1 MWYETDLMRSI
12 LKSDYAK
19 KAVDQVSAIYG
30 NAYYVLWLFQV
41 IGIEFDYI
49 ESFVQDLQDNQLSPE
64 TATWALK
71 YYEKSYGIEVNEDL
85 SYEERRARI
94 MLKNSIV
101 PINPARME
109 FVVKTLTG
117 RDVHIIERIA
127 PNTFEI
133 DIENGASEADIDRI
147 YEIMN
152 QIKQAHMIFKI
163 VFNAN
168 IGVAIRASPKNAKLH
183 YNMTSSSTKTGT
195 RPNVSMIGRKVNTEV
210 LVENNTENENF
221 PYPLSG
227 TVPDVS
233 NIAVFDRMKVVA
245 ESNEQGTAFEYN
257 LTSEK
262 TRSGTY
268 PNIKNVGNTDFVSID
283 VENKT
288 NSAKIDYPITGTIP
302 GQNTIG
308 NKKDGTL
315 EANSE
320 GKAFSVSFK
329 ICGKN
334 KL

>member
-12 LKSDYAK
+12 LKSDYAQ
-19 KAVDQVSAIYG
+19 KAVDQVSSIYG

-71 YYEKSYGIEVNEDL
+71 YYEKNCGIEVNEDL

-163 VFNAN
+163 VFNSDVS
-168 IGVAIRASPKNAKLH
+168 VAIRASPKNAKLY
-183 YNMTSSSTKTGT
+183 YNMTSTTTKTGT
-195 RPNVSMIGRKVNTEV
+195 RPNINIAGRKAENE
-210 LVENNTENENF
+210 LIVENSTKSESF

-233 NIAVFDRMKVVA
+233 NVAAFERMGVVA

-257 LTSEK
+257 TASER

-268 PNIKNVGNTDFVSID
+268 PDIKNVGNTDSVSID

-288 NSAKIDYPITGTIP
+288 DSAEIDYPITGTIP

>member
-19 KAVDQVSAIYG
+19 KAVDQISAIYG

-49 ESFVQDLQDNQLSPE
+49 ESFVQDLQDNQLFPE

-71 YYEKSYGIEVNEDL
+71 YYEKSCGIEVNEEL

-152 QIKQAHMIFKI
+152 QIKQAHTIFKI
-163 VFNAN
+163 VFNSDVS
-168 IGVAIRASPKNAKLH
+168 VAIRASPKNAKLY
-183 YNMTSSSTKTGT
+183 YNMTSTTTKTGT
-195 RPNVSMIGRKVNTEV
+195 HPNVNIAGRKAENE
-210 LVENNTENENF
+210 LIVENSTENGNF

-227 TVPDVS
+227 TIPDVS
-233 NIAVFDRMKVVA
+233 NVAAFNRMDVIA
-245 ESNEQGTAFEYN
+245 ESNEQCTTFDYN

-268 PNIKNVGNTDFVSID
+268 PDTKNIGNTGSVSID

-288 NSAKIDYPITGTIP
+288 DSAEIDYPITGTIP
-302 GQNTIG
+302 GQNIIG
-308 NKKDGTL
+308 NKKDGML

-329 ICGKN
+329 ICGKS

>member
-1 MWYETDLMRSI
+1 MWYETELMREI

-71 YYEKSYGIEVNEDL
+71 YYEKSYGIEVNEEL

-109 FVVKTLTG
+109 FAVKILTG

-133 DIENGASEADIDRI
+133 DIENGTSEADIDRI
-147 YEIMN
+147 YEVMN

-163 VFNAN
+163 VFNAD
-168 IGVAIRASPKNAKLH
+168 IGVAIRASPQNNTLY
-183 YNMTSSSTKTGT
+183 YNMTSTSTRTGT
-195 RPNVSMIGRKVNTEV
+195 HPNVNMIGRNEDNNILVGNATES
-210 LVENNTENENF
+210 ESF

-227 TVPDVS
+227 TIPDVS
-233 NIAVFDRMKVVA
+233 NIAAFERMSVAA
-245 ESNEQGTAFEYN
+245 ESSEHGTAFDYN
-257 LTSEK
+257 IASER

-268 PNIKNVGNTDFVSID
+268 PGVKNVGNTDSVSID
-283 VENKT
+283 IENKT
-288 NSAKIDYPITGTIP
+288 DSANIDYPITGTIP

-308 NKKDGTL
+308 NKKGGTL

>member
-49 ESFVQDLQDNQLSPE
+49 ESFVQDLQDNQLFPE

-71 YYEKSYGIEVNEDL
+71 YYEKSCGIEVNEEL

-101 PINPARME
+101 PINPERME
-109 FVVKTLTG
+109 FAVKTLTG

-163 VFNAN
+163 VFNSDVS
-168 IGVAIRASPKNAKLH
+168 VAIRASPKNAKLY
-183 YNMTSSSTKTGT
+183 YNMTSTTAKTGT
-195 RPNVSMIGRKVNTEV
+195 HPNVNIAGRKAENE
-210 LVENNTENENF
+210 LIVENSTENGNF
-221 PYPLSG
+221 NYPLSG
-227 TVPDVS
+227 TYPD
-233 NIAVFDRMKVVA
+233 
-245 ESNEQGTAFEYN
+245 T
-257 LTSEK
+257 
-262 TRSGTY
+262 
-268 PNIKNVGNTDFVSID
+268 KNVGNTGSVSID

-288 NSAKIDYPITGTIP
+288 DSAEIDYPITGTIP
-302 GQNTIG
+302 GQNIIG
-308 NKKDGTL
+308 NKKDGML

-329 ICGKN
+329 ICGKSR
-334 KL
+334 L

>member
-49 ESFVQDLQDNQLSPE
+49 ESFVQDLQDNQLFPE

-71 YYEKSYGIEVNEDL
+71 YYEKSCGIEVNEEL

-163 VFNAN
+163 VFNSDVS
-168 IGVAIRASPKNAKLH
+168 VAIRASPKNAKLY
-183 YNMTSSSTKTGT
+183 YNMTSTTTKTGT
-195 RPNVSMIGRKVNTEV
+195 HPNVNIAGRKAENE
-210 LVENNTENENF
+210 LIVENSTENGNF

-227 TVPDVS
+227 TYPD
-233 NIAVFDRMKVVA
+233 
-245 ESNEQGTAFEYN
+245 T
-257 LTSEK
+257 
-262 TRSGTY
+262 
-268 PNIKNVGNTDFVSID
+268 KNVGNTGSVSID

-288 NSAKIDYPITGTIP
+288 DSAEIDYPITGTIP
-302 GQNTIG
+302 GQNIIG
-308 NKKDGTL
+308 NKKDGML

-329 ICGKN
+329 ICGKS

>member
-12 LKSDYAK
+12 LKSDYAQ
-19 KAVDQVSAIYG
+19 KAVDQVSSIYG

-49 ESFVQDLQDNQLSPE
+49 ESFVQDLQDNQLFPE

-71 YYEKSYGIEVNEDL
+71 YYEKSCGIEVNEEL

-163 VFNAN
+163 VFNSDVS
-168 IGVAIRASPKNAKLH
+168 VAIRASPKNAKLY
-183 YNMTSSSTKTGT
+183 YNMTSTTTKTGT
-195 RPNVSMIGRKVNTEV
+195 HPNVNIAGRKAENE
-210 LVENNTENENF
+210 LIVENSTENGNF

-227 TVPDVS
+227 TYPD
-233 NIAVFDRMKVVA
+233 
-245 ESNEQGTAFEYN
+245 T
-257 LTSEK
+257 
-262 TRSGTY
+262 
-268 PNIKNVGNTDFVSID
+268 KNVGNTGSVSID

-288 NSAKIDYPITGTIP
+288 DSAEIDYPITGTIP
-302 GQNTIG
+302 GQNIIG
-308 NKKDGTL
+308 NKKDGML

-329 ICGKN
+329 ICGKS